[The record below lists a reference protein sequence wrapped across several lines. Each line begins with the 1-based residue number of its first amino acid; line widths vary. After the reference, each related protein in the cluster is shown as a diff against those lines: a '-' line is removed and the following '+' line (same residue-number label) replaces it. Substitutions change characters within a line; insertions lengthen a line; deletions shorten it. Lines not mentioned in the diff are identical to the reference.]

1 MSKKVS
7 KSAKSTKSSD
17 LKLNDIKVNIL
28 EHKPFDSTYN
38 NYLVLEFKGQN
49 LNNVI
54 MNTLRRTIMELV
66 PTYAFDKKDIDI
78 IKNTSIYNNDYM
90 RLRLSQFPVV
100 GITNDIITIKR
111 YAELE
116 YEANISTFDK
126 KVEDLTILEKKRQDE
141 INEKA
146 QNFTMSINVKNI
158 ASDVKNL
165 TTLDARFYY
174 KGDIIESPYVEN
186 LLITKL
192 KPGEEFNCT
201 AISSLNIGLKEANFM
216 PTSVC
221 TFGEMES
228 NDSIP
233 TPTYKFNIESL
244 KQMSEKEIIIRAC
257 AIIIMKLEN
266 LKDVFETKISGYKSE
281 KYIDDYNLEN
291 NKLEESND
299 SESITDS
306 AIRNSSDDVLEQ
318 HRIKGFI
325 TIENE
330 SHTFGNLLSRLI
342 QDHTSILFAGYKIDH
357 LLIKE
362 LTLGYKTDG
371 TDIIII
377 LDDIITKAIEI
388 YNEIKINVESL
399 DLNVKK

>member
-7 KSAKSTKSSD
+7 KPTKSTKSSN

-100 GITNDIITIKR
+100 GINNDFKTIER

-126 KVEDLTILEKKRQDE
+126 KVEDLTILEKKHQDE

-158 ASDVKNL
+158 ASDVKNV

-174 KGDIIESPYVEN
+174 KGGIIESPYVEN
-186 LLITKL
+186 LLIIKL
-192 KPGEEFNCT
+192 KSGEEFNCT

-266 LKDVFETKISGYKSE
+266 LKDVFETKISEYKSE

-299 SESITDS
+299 SESMTDS

-318 HRIKGFI
+318 HRIKGII

-342 QDHTSILFAGYKIDH
+342 QDHPSILFAGYKIDH